1 MGRREGLV
9 TVMLMQFVPPP
20 PTVHQEYTNMMVKI
34 MLTMMIMSLGRNDLH
49 FYLGTAQISIITFRK
64 RKVSLQERKKDIFR
78 NKSTM
83 SSTPPPPRPHS
94 PPPLIVLWQF
104 RFPKGCLKCLGPNSG
119 WLQSSQTTNQS
130 TCSRSRMELTIKSI

>member
-1 MGRREGLV
+1 MSGLVTVIIHLYKTFAAASDGRVVVMGRREGLV

-83 SSTPPPPRPHS
+83 SSTPHPPGPT
-94 PPPLIVLWQF
+94 PLL
-104 RFPKGCLKCLGPNSG
+104 L
-119 WLQSSQTTNQS
+119 
-130 TCSRSRMELTIKSI
+130 